1 MGPFRTGFV
10 YTFERAVF
18 YKLQDAVRPRAS
30 DQGVSTCLARAH
42 TLTGIDELKDSKS
55 RHRRS
60 RGRGVTMAGNPS
72 ARFIARSVVPDV
84 IGRRAPRV
92 SSCRQR
98 RLL

>member
-30 DQGVSTCLARAH
+30 DQGVSTCLARAR

-60 RGRGVTMAGNPS
+60 QDPSSMNRGGE
-72 ARFIARSVVPDV
+72 ARVPV
-84 IGRRAPRV
+84 KVRR
-92 SSCRQR
+92 
-98 RLL
+98 